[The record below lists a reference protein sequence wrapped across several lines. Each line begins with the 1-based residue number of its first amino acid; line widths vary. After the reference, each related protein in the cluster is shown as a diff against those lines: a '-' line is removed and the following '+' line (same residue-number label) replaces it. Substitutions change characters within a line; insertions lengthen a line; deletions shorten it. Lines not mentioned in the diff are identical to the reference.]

1 MAVTGAIPSA
11 SPSPSPAAGFGAGA
25 NSKVFFDTSVLLA
38 GLIDFGESS
47 VAPIALLDR
56 VARGELQDAQTAWHC
71 CLELFSVATRL
82 PAEYRLTTLDAHRL
96 LDEEI
101 LARFVV
107 LDLPQDRRAPLFA
120 EAATDGVAG
129 GRIYDA
135 EIGAVAVAAGARILV
150 TGNRRHFV
158 PLLRRGLRVLTAG
171 ELREELTAR

>member
-1 MAVTGAIPSA
+1 MTRLQPQRRRL
-11 SPSPSPAAGFGAGA
+11 
-25 NSKVFFDTSVLLA
+25 LLA
-38 GLIDFGESS
+38 GLIDFGASS

-56 VARGELQDAQTAWHC
+56 VAEGELQEVQTAWHC
-71 CLELFSVATRL
+71 CLEFFSVATRL
-82 PAEYRLTTLDAHRL
+82 PEEYRLTTQDTRRL

-101 LARFVV
+101 LARFAIFE
-107 LDLPQDRRAPLFA
+107 LPAEHRAQLFA

-158 PLLRRGLRVLTAG
+158 PLLRRGLRVLTAA
-171 ELREELTAR
+171 ELLAELAAPA